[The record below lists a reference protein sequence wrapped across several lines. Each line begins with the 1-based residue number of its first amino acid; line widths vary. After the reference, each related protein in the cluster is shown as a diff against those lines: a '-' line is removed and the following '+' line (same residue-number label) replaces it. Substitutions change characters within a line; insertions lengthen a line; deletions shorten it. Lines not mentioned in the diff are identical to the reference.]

1 MTRTI
6 KFNAKKKRK
15 MFFVIP
21 PARLYRGATKS
32 LRHLTSIREVIVIF
46 FPEPTFLSVMVAEV
60 EVDPFQVPVIVIFA
74 G

>member
-6 KFNAKKKRK
+6 KFNAKKKSK

-32 LRHLTSIREVIVIF
+32 LCHLTSIREVLF

-60 EVDPFQVPVIVIFA
+60 EVDPFQVPVIVIFT